1 MAGQW
6 RKSRTMNLVNRG
18 LTTVIKQEWLST
30 TESYRVTR
38 IERMLGAAPSTT
50 HDRIL
55 DDPEAS
61 ESFRALCIEAVDL
74 DFKFPEKVSDINV
87 VDLTEADSE

>member
-1 MAGQW
+1 MAGLW

-18 LTTVIKQEWLST
+18 LTTVIKQEWLSAT
-30 TESYRVTR
+30 KSYRVSR

-74 DFKFPEKVSDINV
+74 DFSFPTNSETDEVF
-87 VDLTEADSE
+87 DLTKADEA